1 MTVVEVVQVSIHK
14 IVGVIAMRDRFVT
27 ATRAVLVAGVM
38 GAALMALGTLLR
50 IRRRHAQL
58 VLVDV
63 LAVHAVQVAVM
74 KIIDVISMFDARV
87 AATRTVLVRMVLVS
101 NVFLCHTSSF

>member
-1 MTVVEVVQVSIHK
+1 MTVVEVVQVAIHK
-14 IVGVIAMRDRFVT
+14 IVGVIAMRDGFVT

-38 GAALMALGTLLR
+38 STALMALRTLLR

-63 LAVHAVQVAVM
+63 IAVHAVQVAVM
-74 KIIDVISMFDARV
+74 KIIDVISMLDARV
-87 AATRTVLVRMVLVS
+87 AATRAVLVRMALVS
-101 NVFLCHTSSF
+101 NVFLCHTSSS

>member
-1 MTVVEVVQVSIHK
+1 MTVVEVVQMTIHK

-38 GAALMALGTLLR
+38 STAPMALRTLLR
-50 IRRRHAQL
+50 IRRRHTQL

-63 LAVHAVQVAVM
+63 IAVHAVQVAVM
-74 KIIDVISMFDARV
+74 KIIDVISMLDACV
-87 AATRTVLVRMVLVS
+87 AATCAVLVRMVLVS
-101 NVFLCHTSSF
+101 YVFLCHTSSF